1 MVYFTESV
9 FQIHSEYEN
18 VYSEKTEKN
27 NYEREIYKIM
37 LKRFTRYVTQSVAGM
52 IGISVYVL
60 ADTFFISVYSGA
72 DGLAVLNLILPVYG
86 LIYAIGSMIGI
97 GSATRY
103 AISKA
108 KGERA
113 DHYFVQSVLWS
124 VIIAIPFV
132 LVGIFCPD
140 QALKL
145 LGADAGLI
153 RMGKNYLRIIL
164 IATPFFMS
172 NYNFTAFARNDGA
185 PSIAMIGSISGS
197 MFNIIFDY
205 VFIFPVKLGFPGAA
219 LATALCPLVTMSICS
234 THYLGKRNQVGFRWK
249 KPSFRHL
256 VSCCQLGISAFVGE
270 MSSGVTAIV
279 FNFLIL
285 GIAGNVGVAAYGVVA
300 NLSIVAVAIFNGL
313 AQGVQPL
320 ISESYGKGESTNVRK
335 LLKWSLS
342 AGLVIEILIVFIVW
356 TATDPL
362 IQIFNS
368 ENNIEL
374 LKYAH
379 TGMRLYFL
387 GFLFAGINVVLVAYF
402 SAIDNPQIAI
412 VGSLMRGAI
421 AIILCAVVLSRL
433 FGLNG
438 VWTSLLASEMLT
450 FFTIL
455 LLSRKKKNPLQK
467 TSQIEE

>member
-1 MVYFTESV
+1 
-9 FQIHSEYEN
+9 
-18 VYSEKTEKN
+18 
-27 NYEREIYKIM
+27 M
-37 LKRFTRYVTQSVAGM
+37 LKRFIKYVTQSVAGM
-52 IGISVYVL
+52 IGISIYVL

-108 KGERA
+108 KGENT
-113 DHYFVQSVLWS
+113 DHYFVQSVTWS
-124 VIIAIPFV
+124 ILIAIPFM
-132 LVGIFCPD
+132 LIGIFIPD
-140 QALKL
+140 KALTL

-153 RMGKNYLRIIL
+153 ELGQNYLRIIL

-172 NYNFTAFARNDGA
+172 NYTFTAFARNDGA
-185 PSIAMIGSISGS
+185 PSTAMIGSISGS

-205 VFIFPVKLGFPGAA
+205 VFMFPAGLGFSGAA
-219 LATALCPLVTMSICS
+219 LATAICPLVTMSICT
-234 THYLGKRNQVGFRWK
+234 THYKSHSNHIGFCWK
-249 KPSFRHL
+249 TPSFRHL
-256 VSCCQLGISAFVGE
+256 VSCCQLGVSAFVGE

-313 AQGVQPL
+313 AQGAQPL
-320 ISESYGKGESTNVRK
+320 ISESYGKGESAQVRK

-342 AGLVIEILIVFIVW
+342 VCLIIEIAIQLIIW

-362 IQIFNS
+362 ISIFNS
-368 ENNIEL
+368 ENNIQL
-374 LKYAH
+374 LNYAH

-387 GFLFAGINVVLVAYF
+387 GFLIAGINVVLVAYF
-402 SAIDNPQIAI
+402 SAVDEPKIAI
-412 VGSLMRGAI
+412 AGSMMRGVVAI
-421 AIILCAVVLSRL
+421 VICAIVLAKV

-438 VWTSLLASEMLT
+438 VWISLLVSEAIT
-450 FFTIL
+450 FLMIL
-455 LLSRKKKNPLQK
+455 ILSYKDRNVKKSVKGFDL
-467 TSQIEE
+467 